1 MSDPRPTLKEIFLGK
16 KASRDVLIPA
26 NFGTGG
32 EQQTIDIAKGLVA
45 NAPMPGP
52 FAGMINETAA
62 NQDFSHDTKD
72 FGTLTWDSQRNEIT
86 LDAVLCQIAGIDS
99 PMMGARLKD
108 FLALVSDS
116 TRDQLADGLRRS
128 LQTGRDLE
136 CTCYL
141 GTDPQTATEVRILGK
156 TLPDAQGRPASVVC
170 AVQPRVPLGRP
181 KVRNDTPLAK
191 TCHDLRTPLNAIR
204 GYSQMMQKDPL
215 TERQRECLTKVET
228 QCHAMLSTIDSE
240 LGETSE
246 ATPEGTG
253 FSAFELISDVA
264 EMFNATGLPDS
275 VSLSWKMQDNN
286 CMVHTDR
293 VKLRRIL
300 VNLVDNA
307 IKHTQAGEILIT
319 GELGTDEQLSLSVT
333 DTGCG
338 IPAEVMPRVF
348 EPFFRL
354 EQVGGQVGAGL
365 GLAICRDL
373 TQQLEGSIEAE
384 SEPGQGSCF
393 TVKVP
398 VSVTENRRRRDTQGR
413 TPSLL
418 LVGDNSFHN
427 RCISDT
433 LAHQGQPVSRIENLS
448 KASDNLDAQL
458 VMLDCSDNPDAVS
471 MVSEVRS
478 RLPTSAIVTICDSL
492 DGVSADQLLSA
503 GADTLLI
510 KPFMA
515 RELTATIDSALK
527 QAQHRTPPREVRIP
541 ANVAKSLG
549 EAAERADVDG
559 LENLIGELE
568 TIDQALAGDLKEM
581 TRKFDYDGLMDTVSG
596 KRRD

>member
-136 CTCYL
+136 CTCSL
-141 GTDPQTATEVRILGK
+141 GADPKTATEVRILGK

-170 AVQPRVPLGRP
+170 AVQPRVPMGRP
-181 KVRNDTPLAK
+181 TVRKDTPLAK
-191 TCHDLRTPLNAIR
+191 ACHDLRTPLNAIR

-228 QCHAMLSTIDSE
+228 HCNAMLSTIDSE

-246 ATPEGTG
+246 AEPAGTG

-307 IKHTQAGEILIT
+307 IKHTQAGEIMIT
-319 GELGTDEQLSLSVT
+319 GELGADDQLSLSVT

-398 VSVTENRRRRDTQGR
+398 VSVTENRRRQDTQGR

-418 LVGDNSFHN
+418 LIGDNSFHN

-448 KASDNLDAQL
+448 KAGDDLDAQL
-458 VMLDCSDNPDAVS
+458 VMVDCSDNPDAVS
-471 MVSEVRS
+471 LVSEVRS
-478 RLPTSAIVTICDSL
+478 RLPISAIVTICDSL
-492 DGVSADQLLSA
+492 DGVSADQLLTA

-527 QAQHRTPPREVRIP
+527 QAQHRTPPREVKIP

-559 LENLIGELE
+559 LESLIGELE
-568 TIDQALAGDLKEM
+568 SIDQTLAGDLKEM